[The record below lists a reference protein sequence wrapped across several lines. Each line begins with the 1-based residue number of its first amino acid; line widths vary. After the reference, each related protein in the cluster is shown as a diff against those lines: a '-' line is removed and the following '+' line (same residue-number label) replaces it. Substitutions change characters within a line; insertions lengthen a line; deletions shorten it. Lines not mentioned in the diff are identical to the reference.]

1 MYENLRAI
9 KSVMSKTSSIYVHL
23 DWHIGHYVKILLDEI
38 FGEEN
43 FVNEVIWKYA
53 GARIGKRAFG
63 KKHDTIF
70 IYSLEYDKH
79 IFNYDKVRDPYAES
93 TIKRNKYS
101 NSGSSTRVLDYKP
114 NEDGKF
120 PEDVWDISIIN
131 PFAKERLDYATQ
143 KPEALLQRILKAS
156 SDAGMVVADFF
167 GGSGVTAKVA
177 HDLGRKFIHCD
188 VGINSIQTVRDRL
201 TAAGAAFQIMEIQ
214 DGVSLFRNPRQTM
227 DKLAKLIPGLQQDVP
242 GLSKFWFGTLQDSK
256 AGTVPVYVPNL
267 IDHTE
272 KVLDI
277 PTVNRVINQELQNL
291 DFNAEKAV
299 IYYVDIDDEAEV
311 KKFIKDNNPTITKI
325 ELRDLKALLHD
336 IVIEDEIEVKVTAV
350 EDKYRTEVLR
360 FFSDRLQRKIDEF
373 NEKGNLQAV
382 NKGKKFTPIDI
393 SEAGLELIEFISLDC
408 ENTEGVWHSSTEIK
422 IDKTG
427 YLITDGQKSKEFW
440 DGTVTSEKKPK
451 RLKVRNISGDES
463 VITI

>member
-1 MYENLRAI
+1 
-9 KSVMSKTSSIYVHL
+9 
-23 DWHIGHYVKILLDEI
+23 
-38 FGEEN
+38 
-43 FVNEVIWKYA
+43 
-53 GARIGKRAFG
+53 
-63 KKHDTIF
+63 
-70 IYSLEYDKH
+70 
-79 IFNYDKVRDPYAES
+79 
-93 TIKRNKYS
+93 
-101 NSGSSTRVLDYKP
+101 
-114 NEDGKF
+114 
-120 PEDVWDISIIN
+120 
-131 PFAKERLDYATQ
+131 
-143 KPEALLQRILKAS
+143 
-156 SDAGMVVADFF
+156 MVVADFF

-325 ELRDLKALLHD
+325 ELRDLKALLHN